1 MCIDLQRY
9 TSDVKLIIPSPAVH
23 VEDIFLR
30 WKADSL
36 VVQTGCVVLIADIL
50 GDETGWA
57 WYDRDKYDTLRKKVL
72 LPDENGERK
81 QLGNRVQAAID
92 TISTQHGVDK
102 DRIGVMGFCLGGHPV
117 LELTRMKNP
126 SVKALVTFHGVFD
139 SIKKLSPISSGQDVA
154 NCNVL
159 VCSGADDPFVADKDL
174 SEAMSLFKDLGYQS
188 KLMKFQNTSKYHPEL
203 NDVSTFPHYLPL
215 LLLTSHMT
223 TGHGFTNPAQDF
235 NPNDAFAYNDEA
247 YHKSWSAALE
257 LMKSL

>member
-1 MCIDLQRY
+1 LCIELQY
-9 TSDVKLIIPSPAVH
+9 HASTVELIYPSPAVH

-57 WYDRDKYDTLRKKVL
+57 WNDRDKYDTVRKKVL

-81 QLGNRVQAAID
+81 QLTNRVQAAID

-117 LELTRMKNP
+117 LELARMKNP

-139 SIKKLSPISSGQDVA
+139 SIKKLSPVSSGNDVVKD
-154 NCNVL
+154 CNVL
-159 VCSGADDPFVADKDL
+159 VCSGADDPFVADEDL
-174 SEAMSLFKDLGYQS
+174 SEAMSTFNKLGYQS
-188 KLMKFQNTSKYHPEL
+188 KLMKFDNTSKYHPV
-203 NDVSTFPHYLPL
+203 D
-215 LLLTSHMT
+215 
-223 TGHGFTNPAQDF
+223 
-235 NPNDAFAYNDEA
+235 
-247 YHKSWSAALE
+247 
-257 LMKSL
+257 